1 VHPLVLRHPKTG
13 IPALYLN
20 VGLTGGI
27 LGYSPEH
34 SRALMDAV
42 DRHYSRPGASYRHHW
57 LPGDVV
63 VADNLHVA
71 HKATP
76 ITPATRRILNRTTV
90 RADGVIWAER
100 KAMKQLTF
108 KQKLWLPL
116 FASLVCL
123 CAISVFH
130 VMEARDLRFTERKA
144 DLADV
149 AKVALKVVEGLA
161 HEAARQD
168 QRGGSAGARQG
179 GVEKHALRRRW
190 LHGDHQHGR
199 APDTKSGQ
207 AGERR
212 QGSQQFHRSLRLLRV
227 PRDRARGGV
236 GPRRGLS
243 QLFLAASRQRVSQK
257 LARIVSFKP
266 WGWALVSGLYVDDI
280 NAAFYA
286 SLWRVA
292 GMMAVVCLLLAAIVL
307 AVNAACTYHR
317 QRVRG
322 RDGPEDRRQV

>member
-100 KAMKQLTF
+100 ESHET
-108 KQKLWLPL
+108 
-116 FASLVCL
+116 
-123 CAISVFH
+123 
-130 VMEARDLRFTERKA
+130 A
-144 DLADV
+144 D
-149 AKVALKVVEGLA
+149 
-161 HEAARQD
+161 
-168 QRGGSAGARQG
+168 
-179 GVEKHALRRRW
+179 
-190 LHGDHQHGR
+190 
-199 APDTKSGQ
+199 
-207 AGERR
+207 
-212 QGSQQFHRSLRLLRV
+212 
-227 PRDRARGGV
+227 
-236 GPRRGLS
+236 
-243 QLFLAASRQRVSQK
+243 
-257 LARIVSFKP
+257 I
-266 WGWALVSGLYVDDI
+266 
-280 NAAFYA
+280 
-286 SLWRVA
+286 
-292 GMMAVVCLLLAAIVL
+292 
-307 AVNAACTYHR
+307 
-317 QRVRG
+317 
-322 RDGPEDRRQV
+322 